1 MSGVKRPEIILEVG
15 GSVDEMRVTLGVH
28 GPDVDPTEI
37 SRQLGCIPTRAHR
50 RGDARHGGVRLW
62 PAGAWLLSVSGRA
75 PMEPDELVESLL
87 SRVSASSAVWEQLN
101 AQYKVS
107 VSFGIFIANWNR
119 GFALAPAT
127 VGRLAAIGVTLEF
140 DIYADLGDEHE

>member
-1 MSGVKRPEIILEVG
+1 
-15 GSVDEMRVTLGVH
+15 
-28 GPDVDPTEI
+28 
-37 SRQLGCIPTRAHR
+37 
-50 RGDARHGGVRLW
+50 
-62 PAGAWLLSVSGRA
+62 
-75 PMEPDELVESLL
+75 MEPDELVESLL